1 MKTDELNSSA
11 VHPEWQQMLADG
23 RLKCLLCPRFCKLSE
38 GQRGFCFVRQRQGN
52 RIHLT
57 TYGRSSGFC
66 IDPIEKKPLFHF
78 HPGTPVLSFGTAGCN
93 LGCHFCQNWTISKSR
108 DMDRLAD
115 KASPVQMVAAA
126 KRWNCRSIA
135 FTYNDP
141 VIFAEYA
148 MDIATLCKEEGIA
161 TVAVT
166 AGYIHSLARGEF
178 FKNMDAANVDLKSFD
193 PSFYKQRCHAQLE
206 PVLETLEYIAN
217 ESTTWLEVTTLLIP
231 GLNDGEKELHA
242 AAEWFATHLGT
253 SVPWHF
259 TAFHPDYKLRQ
270 LPPTSIQTLLRA
282 RDIALAKGIQFIY
295 TGNRHHP
302 ESSTTYC
309 PACQS
314 SVISRHGYEV
324 SNYQLTKNQ
333 CSHCHSTIAGHF
345 DARAGNWGNHRQPIR
360 ISLD

>member
-1 MKTDELNSSA
+1 
-11 VHPEWQQMLADG
+11 MLPDG
-23 RLKCLLCPRFCKLSE
+23 RLECLLCPRFCKLGD

-52 RIHLT
+52 AIHLT

-78 HPGTPVLSFGTAGCN
+78 YPGTSVLSFGTAGCN
-93 LGCHFCQNWTISKSR
+93 LGCHFCQNWSISKSR

-115 KASPVQMVAAA
+115 QASPEQIVKAA

-148 MDIATLCKEEGIA
+148 MDIAAACKEEGIA

-166 AGYIHSLARGEF
+166 AGYIHSLARGDF
-178 FKNMDAANVDLKSFD
+178 FQDMDAANVDLKSFD
-193 PSFYKQRCHAQLE
+193 PSFYKHRCHAQLE
-206 PVLETLEYIAN
+206 TVLETLQFLAK
-217 ESTTWLEVTTLLIP
+217 ESSTWLEVTTLLIP
-231 GLNDGEKELHA
+231 GLNDSDQELNA
-242 AAEWFATHLGT
+242 AAEWFASHLGS

-259 TAFHPDYKLRQ
+259 TAFHPDYKLQ
-270 LPPTSIQTLLRA
+270 QCTPTSVQTLLRA
-282 RDIALAKGIQFIY
+282 RNIALEKGIQFVY

-302 ESSTTYC
+302 ESGTTYC
-309 PACQS
+309 PACHHPL
-314 SVISRHGYEV
+314 VKRNGYAV
-324 SNYQLTKNQ
+324 SDYHLSENQ
-333 CSHCHSTIAGHF
+333 CSHCLTTIAGHYETS
-345 DARAGNWGNHRQPIR
+345 AGNWGNHRQPVR